1 MLFRSHRSRRNNRQ
15 RPKTNLGQA
24 RISSTRRTGKAS
36 VSVSSSAS
44 PSPPCPKHQQCR
56 VGEKANRQEKPKEVP
71 LRELRLRSVGVE
83 GLLRALVL
91 QVRRIALVPTRI
103 NIHDRLENV
112 KQFGGVVLYE
122 DANEL
127 ELLLCPRPLV
137 EPLLPSVFF
146 LLGLEHRMLKIL
158 QGEEVSYVIYPFEH
172 SPSFVF
178 QRLDLPESSEF
189 IKKAAKDIIA
199 GKVNP
204 PRLRKKDE

>member
-1 MLFRSHRSRRNNRQ
+1 MLI
-15 RPKTNLGQA
+15 PGA
-24 RISSTRRTGKAS
+24 
-36 VSVSSSAS
+36 
-44 PSPPCPKHQQCR
+44 
-56 VGEKANRQEKPKEVP
+56 
-71 LRELRLRSVGVE
+71 
-83 GLLRALVL
+83 
-91 QVRRIALVPTRI
+91 
-103 NIHDRLENV
+103 
-112 KQFGGVVLYE
+112 LYE
-122 DANEL
+122 AQGTTWTFKNFQDAKRYYRAALSQSN
-127 ELLLCPRPLV
+127 PFWGRQMV
-137 EPLLPSVFF
+137 AGSVFF